1 MSEKDQE
8 QTEFEFDD
16 LQEPEENP
24 RKGGRVVEP
33 EPEASADAE
42 IEVVDDTPEE
52 DRGRKPMK
60 EAPKDVTDD
69 ELNKYDESVRKRI
82 QHFTKGYHE
91 ERRAKEAALREREEA
106 LRAAE
111 AILEENRK
119 LKGTLNQNQQALVEQ
134 AKRAAAM
141 ELEQAKI
148 QYKAAYESGD
158 SDQVVAAQE
167 ALTAAK
173 MKADRLA
180 NFKPPV
186 QKEEDE
192 VKLPVRTS
200 EPVQTEPQQPTVD
213 PQAADWQSRNK
224 WFGQDHE
231 MTSFA
236 LGVHSK
242 LVESGV
248 DPSSD
253 EYYRRIDARM
263 RQVFPDA
270 FESEKPADA
279 TPQRTKSNVAP
290 ATRSTAPKK
299 IVLTQTQVNIA
310 KRLGVPLEQ
319 YAREVAKQMMRN

>member
-1 MSEKDQE
+1 MSGKDQE
-8 QTEFEFDD
+8 RTEFEFDD
-16 LQEPEENP
+16 LQDIDENP
-24 RKGGRVVEP
+24 RKGGRVVTP
-33 EPEASADAE
+33 EDETDTPKV
-42 IEVVDDTPEE
+42 EVVDDTPEE
-52 DRGRKPMK
+52 DRNRRPMK

-119 LKGTLNQNQQALVEQ
+119 LKGSLNQNQQVLVEQ
-134 AKRAAAM
+134 AKRSAVM
-141 ELEQAKI
+141 ELEQAKAR
-148 QYKAAYESGD
+148 YKQAYESGD
-158 SDQVVAAQE
+158 SDRVVAAQE
-167 ALTAAK
+167 EMTAAK

-192 VKLPVRTS
+192 VKLPARAS
-200 EPVQTEPQQPTVD
+200 EAVQPEPQQPTVD
-213 PQAADWQSRNK
+213 PRAVDWQSKNS

-242 LVESGV
+242 LVESGI
-248 DPSSD
+248 DPGSD
-253 EYYRRIDARM
+253 EYYRHIDNRV

-270 FESEKPADA
+270 FESDKPADA
-279 TPQRTKSNVAP
+279 PTQRQKSNVAP

-319 YAREVAKQMMRN
+319 YAREVAKQMMRT